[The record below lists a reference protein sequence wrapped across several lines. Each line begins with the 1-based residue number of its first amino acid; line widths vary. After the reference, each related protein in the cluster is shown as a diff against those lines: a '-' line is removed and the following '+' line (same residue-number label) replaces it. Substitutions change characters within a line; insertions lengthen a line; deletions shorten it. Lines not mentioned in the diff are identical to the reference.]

1 MDENS
6 TLLVDVKGLNVYQDD
21 KLILQNVNMH
31 VDVGEFVYL
40 IGKVGSGKSSL
51 LKTLYCELPVV
62 EGDVNVVGYDLKKIK
77 NSKIP
82 MLRRKIGM
90 VFQDFELMN
99 DRSVYENLRFVLRA
113 TGWKDKQ
120 EIETRINE
128 VLKSVG
134 MLEKKMSMPAQ
145 LSGGERQSVSVAR
158 ALLNNPPIIFADEP
172 TGNLDPESA
181 DVIVDLLYKLSQS
194 GKSVLMVTHN
204 HGFFRKYAGRIY
216 TFGNQTVTEQGDN
229 KIAIAIDDLDDMGTP
244 VVDFDTESSAPSIL
258 RQSSATTSSGSEN
271 SEINSNDNVQTQF
284 IASQSDAQQD
294 APSTD
299 AQGETQGAQSAEN
312 PEINSENNVQ
322 AQSIASQSENI
333 E

>member
-1 MDENS
+1 MI
-6 TLLVDVKGLNVYQDD
+6 TLLISSAFLS
-21 KLILQNVNMH
+21 LI
-31 VDVGEFVYL
+31 F
-40 IGKVGSGKSSL
+40 
-51 LKTLYCELPVV
+51 PVV

-113 TGWKDKQ
+113 TGWKNKQ

-181 DVIVDLLYKLSQS
+181 DVIVNLLYKLSQS

-216 TFGNQTVTEQGDN
+216 TFGNQTVSEQGDN
-229 KIAIAIDDLDDMGTP
+229 KIAIAIDDLDDVKTP
-244 VVDFDTESSAPSIL
+244 VVDFDTESYAPS
-258 RQSSATTSSGSEN
+258 TGSGSEKQGLN
-271 SEINSNDNVQTQF
+271 SDDNVQAQF
-284 IASQSDAQQD
+284 IASQSDAQQSALSID
-294 APSTD
+294 AES
-299 AQGETQGAQSAEN
+299 EN
-312 PEINSENNVQ
+312 PEINSDNNVQ
-322 AQSIASQSENI
+322 AQFIASQSENI

>member
-1 MDENS
+1 M
-6 TLLVDVKGLNVYQDD
+6 LVDVKGLNVYQDD

-113 TGWKDKQ
+113 TGWKNKQ

-181 DVIVDLLYKLSQS
+181 DVIVNLLYKLSQS

-216 TFGNQTVTEQGDN
+216 TFGNQTVSEQGDN
-229 KIAIAIDDLDDMGTP
+229 KIAIAIDDLDDVKTP
-244 VVDFDTESSAPSIL
+244 MVDFDTESYAPSIGL
-258 RQSSATTSSGSEN
+258 GSEKQELN
-271 SEINSNDNVQTQF
+271 SDDNVQAQF
-284 IASQSDAQQD
+284 IASQSDAQQ
-294 APSTD
+294 
-299 AQGETQGAQSAEN
+299 SALSIDTESEN

-322 AQSIASQSENI
+322 AQFIEPQSENI

>member
-113 TGWKDKQ
+113 TGWKNKQ

-181 DVIVDLLYKLSQS
+181 DVIVNLLYKLSQS

-204 HGFFRKYAGRIY
+204 HGFFRKYSGRIY

-229 KIAIAIDDLDDMGTP
+229 KIAIAIDDLDDVKTP
-244 VVDFDTESSAPSIL
+244 MVDFDTESYAPSIGL
-258 RQSSATTSSGSEN
+258 GSEKQELN
-271 SEINSNDNVQTQF
+271 SDDNVQAQF
-284 IASQSDAQQD
+284 IASQSDAQQ
-294 APSTD
+294 
-299 AQGETQGAQSAEN
+299 SALSIDTESEN

-322 AQSIASQSENI
+322 AQNFAPQSENI

>member
-1 MDENS
+1 
-6 TLLVDVKGLNVYQDD
+6 
-21 KLILQNVNMH
+21 
-31 VDVGEFVYL
+31 
-40 IGKVGSGKSSL
+40 
-51 LKTLYCELPVV
+51 
-62 EGDVNVVGYDLKKIK
+62 
-77 NSKIP
+77 
-82 MLRRKIGM
+82 M

-113 TGWKDKQ
+113 TGWKNKQ

-181 DVIVDLLYKLSQS
+181 DVIVNLLYKLSQS

-204 HGFFRKYAGRIY
+204 HGFFRKYSGRIY

-229 KIAIAIDDLDDMGTP
+229 KIAIAIDDLDDVKTP
-244 VVDFDTESSAPSIL
+244 MVDFDTESCAPSIL
-258 RQSSATTSSGSEN
+258 RQSSATTGSGSEKQELN
-271 SEINSNDNVQTQF
+271 SDDNVQAQF
-284 IASQSDAQQD
+284 IASQQEEQPN

-299 AQGETQGAQSAEN
+299 TESKN

-322 AQSIASQSENI
+322 AQFVEPQSENI

>member
-6 TLLVDVKGLNVYQDD
+6 TLLVDVKGLNIYQDD

-51 LKTLYCELPVV
+51 LKTLYCELPIA
-62 EGDVNVVGYDLKKIK
+62 EGEVNVVGFDLKKIK

-134 MLEKKMSMPAQ
+134 MLDKKMSMPAQ

-204 HGFFRKYAGRIY
+204 HGFFRKYSGRIY

-244 VVDFDTESSAPSIL
+244 AVDFDTESSAPS
-258 RQSSATTSSGSEN
+258 TSSGSEKQELN
-271 SEINSNDNVQTQF
+271 SDDNVQAQF
-284 IASQSDAQQD
+284 IASQQEEQPN

-299 AQGETQGAQSAEN
+299 AQGAEN
-312 PEINSENNVQ
+312 PGINSENNVQ
-322 AQSIASQSENI
+322 TQSVESQSENI

>member
-1 MDENS
+1 M
-6 TLLVDVKGLNVYQDD
+6 LVDVKGLNVYQED

-51 LKTLYCELPVV
+51 LKTLYCELPVA
-62 EGDVNVVGYDLKKIK
+62 EGEVSVVGYDLKKIK

-134 MLEKKMSMPAQ
+134 MLDKKMSMPAQ

-181 DVIVDLLYKLSQS
+181 DVIVNLLYKLCES

-229 KIAIAIDDLDDMGTP
+229 KIAIAIDDLDDMETP
-244 VVDFDTESSAPSIL
+244 AVEAFEAEIES
-258 RQSSATTSSGSEN
+258 
-271 SEINSNDNVQTQF
+271 NVQTQF
-284 IASQSDAQQD
+284 IASQSEEHQN

-299 AQGETQGAQSAEN
+299 PSADAQGAAQDATQGTQGEEAQSECQ
-312 PEINSENNVQ
+312 EINSDNVQ
-322 AQSIASQSENI
+322 AQNFASQSENI
-333 E
+333 K

>member
-6 TLLVDVKGLNVYQDD
+6 TLLIDVRNLNVYQED
-21 KLILQNVNMH
+21 KLILQNVNIH
-31 VDVGEFVYL
+31 IDVGEFVYL

-51 LKTLYCELPVV
+51 LKTLYCELPVT
-62 EGDVNVVGYDLKKIK
+62 EGEATVVGYDLRKIK

-90 VFQDFELMN
+90 VFQDFELMS

-120 EIETRINE
+120 EIDTRINE

-134 MLEKKMSMPAQ
+134 MLDKKMSMPTQ
-145 LSGGERQSVSVAR
+145 LSGGERQSVSIAR

-229 KIAIAIDDLDDMGTP
+229 KIAIAIDELDDIETP
-244 VVDFDTESSAPSIL
+244 IVDFDTESSEPSANT
-258 RQSSATTSSGSEN
+258 QETQQEAEN
-271 SEINSNDNVQTQF
+271 PEINSNDNVQSQNL
-284 IASQSDAQQD
+284 ASQPQ
-294 APSTD
+294 
-299 AQGETQGAQSAEN
+299 
-312 PEINSENNVQ
+312 
-322 AQSIASQSENI
+322 NI
-333 E
+333 DQ

>member
-1 MDENS
+1 MDENN
-6 TLLVDVKGLNVYQDD
+6 TLLVDVKGLNIYQDE
-21 KLILQNVNMH
+21 KMILQNVNIR

-62 EGDVNVVGYDLKKIK
+62 EGEANVVGYDLKKIK
-77 NSKIP
+77 NNKIP
-82 MLRRKIGM
+82 LLRRKIGM

-99 DRSVYENLRFVLRA
+99 DRSVYENLRFVLKA
-113 TGWKDKQ
+113 TGWKNKQ

-181 DVIVDLLYKLSQS
+181 DVIVNLLYKLSQS

-216 TFGNQTVTEQGDN
+216 TFGNQTVTAQGDN
-229 KIAIAIDDLDDMGTP
+229 KIAISIDD
-244 VVDFDTESSAPSIL
+244 I
-258 RQSSATTSSGSEN
+258 
-271 SEINSNDNVQTQF
+271 SEI
-284 IASQSDAQQD
+284 
-294 APSTD
+294 
-299 AQGETQGAQSAEN
+299 ETPKSEIFET
-312 PEINSENNVQ
+312 EINQNAPTQDFV
-322 AQSIASQSENI
+322 SQETEPQNF
-333 E
+333 EQ

>member
-6 TLLVDVKGLNVYQDD
+6 TLLIDVRNLNVYQEDN
-21 KLILQNVNMH
+21 LILQNVNLH
-31 VDVGEFVYL
+31 IDVGEFVYL

-62 EGDVNVVGYDLKKIK
+62 EGEVNVVGYDLKKIK

-82 MLRRKIGM
+82 LLRRKIGM

-134 MLEKKMSMPAQ
+134 MLDKKMSMPAQ

-181 DVIVDLLYKLSQS
+181 DVIVNLLYKLCQS

-229 KIAIAIDDLDDMGTP
+229 NIAIAVDDIDETETSASEAS
-244 VVDFDTESSAPSIL
+244 DTNLE
-258 RQSSATTSSGSEN
+258 T
-271 SEINSNDNVQTQF
+271 NVQTQDF
-284 IASQSDAQQD
+284 ASQEAKPQNFEQ
-294 APSTD
+294 
-299 AQGETQGAQSAEN
+299 
-312 PEINSENNVQ
+312 
-322 AQSIASQSENI
+322 
-333 E
+333 

>member
-6 TLLVDVKGLNVYQDD
+6 TLLVDVKGLNIYQDD
-21 KLILQNVNMH
+21 KLILQNVNIH

-90 VFQDFELMN
+90 VFQDFELMS

-120 EIETRINE
+120 EIDTRINE

-134 MLEKKMSMPAQ
+134 MLEKKLSMPAQ

-229 KIAIAIDDLDDMGTP
+229 KIAIEIDDLDDMEAP
-244 VVDFDTESSAPSIL
+244 IVEAFVTE
-258 RQSSATTSSGSEN
+258 
-271 SEINSNDNVQTQF
+271 NVQTQF
-284 IASQSDAQQD
+284 
-294 APSTD
+294 T
-299 AQGETQGAQSAEN
+299 
-312 PEINSENNVQ
+312 
-322 AQSIASQSENI
+322 ASQSENI
-333 E
+333 EQ

>member
-6 TLLVDVKGLNVYQDD
+6 TLLVDVKDLNIYQDD
-21 KLILQNVNMH
+21 KLILQNVNIH

-62 EGDVNVVGYDLKKIK
+62 EGEANVVGYDLKKIK
-77 NSKIP
+77 NKKIP
-82 MLRRKIGM
+82 LLRRKIGM

-99 DRSVYENLRFVLRA
+99 DRSVYENLRFVLKA

-134 MLEKKMSMPAQ
+134 MLDKKMSMPAQ

-181 DVIVDLLYKLSQS
+181 DVIVDLLYKLCQS

-216 TFGNQTVTEQGDN
+216 AFGNQTVTEQGDN
-229 KIAIAIDDLDDMGTP
+229 KIAIAVDDIDDIETP
-244 VVDFDTESSAPSIL
+244 ASEIFETEINSNVQPQNFATQTEEQQSVPSTNACTP
-258 RQSSATTSSGSEN
+258 QDAEAQSEN
-271 SEINSNDNVQTQF
+271 SEINSNDNIHTQF
-284 IASQSDAQQD
+284 IESK
-294 APSTD
+294 
-299 AQGETQGAQSAEN
+299 
-312 PEINSENNVQ
+312 
-322 AQSIASQSENI
+322 SENI
-333 E
+333 ES

>member
-113 TGWKDKQ
+113 TGWKNKQ

-181 DVIVDLLYKLSQS
+181 DVIVNLLYKLSQS

-216 TFGNQTVTEQGDN
+216 TFGNQTVSEQGDN
-229 KIAIAIDDLDDMGTP
+229 KIAIAIDDLDDVKTP
-244 VVDFDTESSAPSIL
+244 MVDFDTESYAPSIGL
-258 RQSSATTSSGSEN
+258 GSEKQELN
-271 SEINSNDNVQTQF
+271 SDDNVQAQF
-284 IASQSDAQQD
+284 IASQSDAQQ
-294 APSTD
+294 
-299 AQGETQGAQSAEN
+299 SALSIDTESEN

-322 AQSIASQSENI
+322 AQFIEPQSENI

>member
-6 TLLVDVKGLNVYQDD
+6 TLLVDVKGLNVYQED

-51 LKTLYCELPVV
+51 LKTLYCELPVA
-62 EGDVNVVGYDLKKIK
+62 EGEVNVVGYDLKKIK

-134 MLEKKMSMPAQ
+134 MLDKKMSMPAQ

-172 TGNLDPESA
+172 TGALNRTSSNEVMDELVKINNSGATIMLVTHDA
-181 DVIVDLLYKLSQS
+181 KVAARCKRVLYIVD
-194 GKSVLMVTHN
+194 
-204 HGFFRKYAGRIY
+204 
-216 TFGNQTVTEQGDN
+216 GN
-229 KIAIAIDDLDDMGTP
+229 I
-244 VVDFDTESSAPSIL
+244 
-258 RQSSATTSSGSEN
+258 
-271 SEINSNDNVQTQF
+271 
-284 IASQSDAQQD
+284 
-294 APSTD
+294 
-299 AQGETQGAQSAEN
+299 QGEYELGPQTDGEAELKKRERELTN
-312 PEINSENNVQ
+312 WLMEMGW
-322 AQSIASQSENI
+322 
-333 E
+333 

>member
-6 TLLVDVKGLNVYQDD
+6 TLLVDVKGLNVYQED

-51 LKTLYCELPVV
+51 LKTLYCELPVA
-62 EGDVNVVGYDLKKIK
+62 EGEVNVVGYDLKKIK

-134 MLEKKMSMPAQ
+134 MLDKKMSMPAQ

-181 DVIVDLLYKLSQS
+181 DVIVNLLYKLCES

-229 KIAIAIDDLDDMGTP
+229 KIAIAIDDLDDMETP
-244 VVDFDTESSAPSIL
+244 AVEAFEAEIDSNVQAQNFASQSEEHQSAPL
-258 RQSSATTSSGSEN
+258 TGSGSE
-271 SEINSNDNVQTQF
+271 
-284 IASQSDAQQD
+284 
-294 APSTD
+294 
-299 AQGETQGAQSAEN
+299 
-312 PEINSENNVQ
+312 NSENNVQ
-322 AQSIASQSENI
+322 AQFIASQSENI

>member
-6 TLLVDVKGLNVYQDD
+6 TLLVDVKGLNVYQED

-113 TGWKDKQ
+113 TGWKNKQ

-181 DVIVDLLYKLSQS
+181 DVIVNLLYKLSQS

-216 TFGNQTVTEQGDN
+216 TFGNQTVSEQGDN
-229 KIAIAIDDLDDMGTP
+229 KIAIAIDDLDDVKTP
-244 VVDFDTESSAPSIL
+244 MVDFDTESYAPSIGL
-258 RQSSATTSSGSEN
+258 GSEKQELN
-271 SEINSNDNVQTQF
+271 SDDNVQAQF
-284 IASQSDAQQD
+284 IASQSDAQQ
-294 APSTD
+294 
-299 AQGETQGAQSAEN
+299 SALSIDTESKN

-322 AQSIASQSENI
+322 AQFIEPQSENI

>member
-6 TLLVDVKGLNVYQDD
+6 TLLVDVKNLNVYQDD
-21 KLILQNVNMH
+21 KLILENVNIH

-113 TGWKDKQ
+113 TGWKNKQ

-134 MLEKKMSMPAQ
+134 MLDKKMSMPAQ

-181 DVIVDLLYKLSQS
+181 DVIVNLLYKLSQS

-204 HGFFRKYAGRIY
+204 HGFFRKYSGRIY

-229 KIAIAIDDLDDMGTP
+229 KIAIAIDDLDDVKTP
-244 VVDFDTESSAPSIL
+244 MVDFETESCAPS
-258 RQSSATTSSGSEN
+258 TGSGSEKQELN
-271 SEINSNDNVQTQF
+271 SDDNVQAQF
-284 IASQSDAQQD
+284 IASQSDAQQSALSID
-294 APSTD
+294 AES
-299 AQGETQGAQSAEN
+299 EN

-322 AQSIASQSENI
+322 TQNFAPQLENI

>member
-6 TLLVDVKGLNVYQDD
+6 TLLVDVKGLNIYQDD

-62 EGDVNVVGYDLKKIK
+62 EGEVNVVGYDIKKIK

-113 TGWKDKQ
+113 TGWKNKQ

-181 DVIVDLLYKLSQS
+181 DVIVNLLFKLSQS

-204 HGFFRKYAGRIY
+204 HGFFRKYSGRIY
-216 TFGNQTVTEQGDN
+216 TFGNQTVTEQGE
-229 KIAIAIDDLDDMGTP
+229 KQIAIAIDDLDDIETP
-244 VVDFDTESSAPSIL
+244 VVEAFETESEISDNNVQEQFFASQSEAQQSDPSSDDCSDPSTDT
-258 RQSSATTSSGSEN
+258 QCAEVQSEN
-271 SEINSNDNVQTQF
+271 FEINSN
-284 IASQSDAQQD
+284 
-294 APSTD
+294 
-299 AQGETQGAQSAEN
+299 
-312 PEINSENNVQ
+312 NNVKE
-322 AQSIASQSENI
+322 SQSENK

>member
-51 LKTLYCELPVV
+51 LKTLYCELPVI

-229 KIAIAIDDLDDMGTP
+229 KIAIAIDDLDDMETP

-271 SEINSNDNVQTQF
+271 SEINLDDNVQTQF
-284 IASQSDAQQD
+284 IASQSDAQQP
-294 APSTD
+294 APSIDT
-299 AQGETQGAQSAEN
+299 ENEN
-312 PEINSENNVQ
+312 PEINSNDNVQ

>member
-6 TLLVDVKGLNVYQDD
+6 TLLVDVKGLNIYQDD
-21 KLILQNVNMH
+21 KLILQNVNIH

-62 EGDVNVVGYDLKKIK
+62 EGEANVVGYDLKKIK
-77 NSKIP
+77 NKKIP
-82 MLRRKIGM
+82 LLRRKIGM

-99 DRSVYENLRFVLRA
+99 DRSVYENLRFVLKA

-134 MLEKKMSMPAQ
+134 MLDKKMSMPAQ

-181 DVIVDLLYKLSQS
+181 DVIVDLLYKLCQS

-216 TFGNQTVTEQGDN
+216 AFGNQTVTEQGDN
-229 KIAIAIDDLDDMGTP
+229 KIAIAVDDIDDIETP
-244 VVDFDTESSAPSIL
+244 A
-258 RQSSATTSSGSEN
+258 SEIFET
-271 SEINSNDNVQTQF
+271 EINSNVQTQDF
-284 IASQSDAQQD
+284 ASQ
-294 APSTD
+294 
-299 AQGETQGAQSAEN
+299 EAEPQN
-312 PEINSENNVQ
+312 FEQ
-322 AQSIASQSENI
+322 
-333 E
+333 

>member
-6 TLLVDVKGLNVYQDD
+6 TLLVDVKGLNIYQDD

-62 EGDVNVVGYDLKKIK
+62 EGEVNVVGYDLQKIK
-77 NSKIP
+77 NNKIP

-134 MLEKKMSMPAQ
+134 MLDKKMSMPAQ

-244 VVDFDTESSAPSIL
+244 VVEAFEA
-258 RQSSATTSSGSEN
+258 
-271 SEINSNDNVQTQF
+271 EIDSNVQTQNF
-284 IASQSDAQQD
+284 AAQPEEQQSD
-294 APSTD
+294 PLTD
-299 AQGETQGAQSAEN
+299 TESEN
-312 PEINSENNVQ
+312 PEINSEN
-322 AQSIASQSENI
+322 I

>member
-6 TLLVDVKGLNVYQDD
+6 TLLVDVKGLNIYQDD
-21 KLILQNVNMH
+21 KLILQNVNIH

-62 EGDVNVVGYDLKKIK
+62 EGEATVVGYDLKKIK
-77 NSKIP
+77 NKKIP
-82 MLRRKIGM
+82 LLRRKIGM

-99 DRSVYENLRFVLRA
+99 DRSVYENLRFVLKA

-128 VLKSVG
+128 VLKNVG
-134 MLEKKMSMPAQ
+134 MLDKKMSMPAQ

-181 DVIVDLLYKLSQS
+181 DVIVDLLYKLCQS

-216 TFGNQTVTEQGDN
+216 AFGNQTVTEQGDN
-229 KIAIAIDDLDDMGTP
+229 KIAIAVDDIDDFET
-244 VVDFDTESSAPSIL
+244 
-258 RQSSATTSSGSEN
+258 TTSEAFEAET
-271 SEINSNDNVQTQF
+271 EINSDNNVQAQF
-284 IASQSDAQQD
+284 IASQ
-294 APSTD
+294 
-299 AQGETQGAQSAEN
+299 EAE
-312 PEINSENNVQ
+312 PTEQ
-322 AQSIASQSENI
+322 L
-333 E
+333 

>member
-6 TLLVDVKGLNVYQDD
+6 TLLVDVKGLNVYQED

-51 LKTLYCELPVV
+51 LKTLYCELPVA
-62 EGDVNVVGYDLKKIK
+62 EGDVSVVGYDLKKIK

-134 MLEKKMSMPAQ
+134 MLDKKMSMPAQ

-181 DVIVDLLYKLSQS
+181 DVIVNLLYKLCES

-229 KIAIAIDDLDDMGTP
+229 KIAIAIDDLDDMETP
-244 VVDFDTESSAPSIL
+244 AVEAFEAEIESNVQTQNFASQSEEQQSAPSTDPSADVQGAAQDATQGTQGEEA
-258 RQSSATTSSGSEN
+258 QSEYP
-271 SEINSNDNVQTQF
+271 EINSDNVQTQNF
-284 IASQSDAQQD
+284 
-294 APSTD
+294 
-299 AQGETQGAQSAEN
+299 
-312 PEINSENNVQ
+312 
-322 AQSIASQSENI
+322 ASQSENQSENI